1 MSALKNGEFTKV
13 DVDGRILTVTINRP
27 DVMNA
32 VHPMVSQEMSA
43 IFDAFA
49 EDPELWIGIVTGAG
63 DRAFSAGNDL
73 KYHAELRANS
83 GARPAS
89 PTSGFGG
96 LTNRH
101 DLDKPLIAAVNGV
114 AMGGGFEI
122 ALACDII
129 IASENARFAL
139 PEPRV
144 GLAAG
149 AGGMQRLSR
158 MIPLKKAMGMM
169 LTGRHVPAK
178 EGHELGFVTEV
189 VPHAEL
195 MTAAKRWAND
205 ILACSPMSVR
215 ATKQVVMRSLDTPS
229 LEISMRNQHY
239 PAFIAMAQSEDTVEG
254 PKAFAEK
261 RKPNWK
267 GR

>member
-1 MSALKNGEFTKV
+1 MGQYSKV
-13 DVDGRILTVTINRP
+13 ETDGRLMIVTINRP
-27 DVMNA
+27 EVYNA
-32 VHPMVSQEMSA
+32 CHPMANEELVA
-43 IFDAFA
+43 AFDEFQNN
-49 EDPELWIGIVTGAG
+49 PELWVAIITGAG
-63 DRAFSAGNDL
+63 DKAFCAGNDL
-73 KYHAELRANS
+73 KYHAELRART
-83 GARPAS
+83 GKRPVHPAK
-89 PTSGFGG
+89 GFGG
-96 LTNRH
+96 LANRF
-101 DLDKPLIAAVNGV
+101 DLDKPVIAAVNGV

-129 IASENARFAL
+129 VASDKATFAL

-158 MIPLKKAMGMM
+158 MVPLKKAMGML
-169 LTGRHVPAK
+169 LTDRNVSAK
-178 EGHELGFVTEV
+178 EGFELGFVTEV
-189 VPHAEL
+189 VPHGEL
-195 MTAAKRWAND
+195 MAAARRWAAD

-215 ATKQVVMRSLDTPS
+215 ATKQTVMRALDVPA
-229 LEISMRNQHY
+229 LEIAMRNRNY
-239 PAFIAMAQSEDTVEG
+239 PAFVAMTHSDDTVEG